1 MEKVKK
7 NAKRWLCIAM
17 VLMLVGMIGA
27 SMVQTSGGK
36 VTVKDLRWENTMGF
50 QQSGLLFVPDGVSAE
65 NPVPA
70 IVVSHGMFNN
80 REMQDLNFVE
90 LSRRG
95 YVVLAQDMPSHG
107 NSENVDNIGSI
118 LMGLYESVKV
128 LNSLPYVDS
137 SRIGITGHSL
147 GGMSSNM
154 AITLDNFAPTPL
166 VAAVLLNCADA
177 TYVDGEGNFYNDY
190 GTRDVGIVAAQ
201 YDEFFMTDVDA
212 NGNMTL
218 PKDFVVNKNAQ
229 SFLYF
234 GQDPTGKELRSAE
247 TIYTETIDGEECI
260 RVIYNPAILHP
271 WSHFSVQSTVATI
284 SFFERALGAPNPIPA
299 DNQIWQ
305 LKVVFNTLGLIGFYV
320 FLVCLAILLLFTP
333 AFESLRAKEIV
344 APRKLAASGKGWFF
358 GSLAVCAAACTA
370 IYLPIML
377 NANTFT
383 TVSGGW
389 AQSSPWGVSLWA
401 CCWGLISIASMAAWY
416 FVAGK
421 KEGADLAAIG
431 MKQNVKTLGLT
442 AALALA
448 VVAAAYGWV
457 FVADY
462 FFNVDFRIW
471 VLAVKAF
478 QVDKIGNALYPCLP
492 LFLVFYLASSVAT
505 NCCNYND
512 FGGKKWVNI
521 VIIAAATVLPAVI
534 LLLLQYIP
542 YFSGSDMMFRDAN
555 MQIVWLFPMLVTLP
569 LSVVIAR
576 KLYQLTNNPYLG
588 GIINALIVAMV
599 ACSNTLTWG

>member
-1 MEKVKK
+1 MEKIKK
-7 NAKRWLCIAM
+7 TAKRWLCIAL

-27 SMVQTSGGK
+27 SFVQTNGGK

-65 NPVPA
+65 NPAPA
-70 IVVSHGMFNN
+70 VVVSHGMFNN

-95 YVVLAQDMPSHG
+95 FVVLAQDMPSHG
-107 NSENVDNIGSI
+107 NSDNVDNIGSI

-128 LNSLPYVDS
+128 LDSLPYVDS

-154 AITLDNFAPTPL
+154 AVTLDNFAPTQL
-166 VAAVLLNCADA
+166 VSAVLLNCADA

-190 GTRDVGIVAAQ
+190 GTRDVGILAAQ

-234 GQDPTGKELRSAE
+234 GQDPTGKELRAAE
-247 TIYTETIDGEECI
+247 TVYTETIDGEECV

-271 WSHFSVQSTVATI
+271 WSHFCARSTVATI
-284 SFFERALGAPNPIPA
+284 SFFDMTLGAPNPIPA
-299 DNQIWQ
+299 TNQIWQ
-305 LKVVFNTLGLIGFYV
+305 LKVVFNTLGLIGFYI
-320 FLVCLAILLLFTP
+320 FLVALAIVLLFTP
-333 AFESLRAKEIV
+333 AFSSLRAAEV
-344 APRKLAASGKGWFF
+344 VEPRKLEGSGKGWFF
-358 GSLAVCAAACTA
+358 GSMAVCAIVCSA

-401 CCWGLISIASMAAWY
+401 CCCGIVSIISMAVWY
-416 FVAGK
+416 FAAGK
-421 KEGADLAAIG
+421 KQGADLAALG
-431 MKQNVKTLGLT
+431 MKKNLKTLGLT
-442 AALALA
+442 LVLALV
-448 VVAAAYGWV
+448 VVAAAYGCV

-462 FFNVDFRIW
+462 FFKVDFRIW

-478 QVDKIGNALYPCLP
+478 EVDKIITALFPCLP
-492 LFLVFYLASSVAT
+492 LFTVFYLASAVAS

-512 FGGKKWVNI
+512 FGGKKWVNTAL
-521 VIIAAATVLPAVI
+521 VCFATVFPAII

-569 LSVVIAR
+569 VSVVISR
-576 KLYQLTNNPYLG
+576 KLYRLTNNPYLG
-588 GIINALIVAMV
+588 GLINALIVTMV

>member
-7 NAKRWLCIAM
+7 TAKRWLCIALI
-17 VLMLVGMIGA
+17 LMLVSMIGA
-27 SMVQTSGGK
+27 SLVQTNFGT
-36 VTVKDLRWENTMGF
+36 VTVKDLRWENTMGY

-65 NPVPA
+65 NPAPA
-70 IVVSHGMFNN
+70 IVVSHGMYNN

-95 YVVLAQDMPSHG
+95 FVVLAQDMPTHG
-107 NSENVDNIGSI
+107 NSENVDNLGTV

-137 SRIGITGHSL
+137 TRIGITGHSL

-154 AITLDNFAPTPL
+154 AVTLDNYSPTPL

-177 TYVDGEGNFYNDY
+177 EYVDGEGAFANIY
-190 GTRDVGIVAAQ
+190 GARDVGIVAAQ
-201 YDEFFMTDVDA
+201 YDEFFMTGVDA
-212 NGNMTL
+212 DGNPTL
-218 PKDFVVNKNAQ
+218 PKDYIISTNAQ

-234 GQDPTGKELRSAE
+234 GNDPAGQELRAAE
-247 TIYTETIDGEECI
+247 TIYTDTVDGEECV

-271 WSHFSVQSTVATI
+271 WSHFSARSTKATI
-284 SFFERALGAPNPIPA
+284 EFFDYTLGAPNPISS

-305 LKVVFNTLGLIGFYV
+305 LKVVFNTVGLIGFYI
-320 FLVCLAILLLFTP
+320 FLVALAIVLLFTRP
-333 AFESLRAKEIV
+333 FESLRSKEV
-344 APRKLAASGKGWFF
+344 VEPRKVTGAGKGWFF
-358 GSLAVCAAACTA
+358 GSLAVCAIACSV

-377 NANTFT
+377 NADTFT
-383 TVSGGW
+383 TAPGGW

-401 CCWGLISIASMAAWY
+401 CCCGLISIVSMAVWY
-416 FVAGK
+416 FAAGK
-421 KEGADLAAIG
+421 KQGADLSALG
-431 MKQNVKTLGLT
+431 MKKSLKTLGLT
-442 AALALA
+442 LVLGLIV
-448 VVAAAYGWV
+448 VVAAYGCV

-462 FFNVDFRIW
+462 FFQVDFRVW

-478 QVDKIGNALYPCLP
+478 EVDKIVTALFPCLP
-492 LFLVFYLASSVAT
+492 LFLVFYLASSVAS

-512 FGGKKWVNI
+512 IGGKKWVNTALVAI
-521 VIIAAATVLPAVI
+521 ATVFPAVI
-534 LLLLQYIP
+534 LLLLQYVP

-555 MQIVWLFPMLVTLP
+555 MQVVWLFPMLATLP
-569 LSVVIAR
+569 LSVVISR
-576 KLYQLTNNPYLG
+576 KLYRVTNNPYLG
-588 GIINALIVAMV
+588 GIINALIVTMV